1 MSSGRTT
8 RRSFL
13 FATGGTVGAL
23 WLATHGKALG
33 AAVHAAEEAATG
45 GSPVT
50 FSFFNPADA
59 ADVDAIASRI
69 IPSSTTAGAH
79 EARVVVFID
88 RALHTFFA
96 DQAGEFRHGLA
107 EFQRSYASR
116 GGGTFA
122 AASATE
128 QIAFLETV
136 DETPFFG
143 AMSFMTLMGFLASPK
158 YGGNAQKLGWQAI
171 GFQDQHVFVPP
182 FGYYDRDYPGFQ
194 PYPGTGAAK

>member
-1 MSSGRTT
+1 MNT

-13 FATGGTVGAL
+13 LASGGTVSAL

-33 AAVHAAEEAATG
+33 AAVHAAEEAAASATPA
-45 GSPVT
+45 S
-50 FSFFNPADA
+50 FSFFNAADA
-59 ADVDAIASRI
+59 ADVDAIASCI

-96 DQAGEFRHGLA
+96 ERGSEFRQGLA
-107 EFQRSYASR
+107 EFQKAYAAHSS
-116 GGGTFA
+116 GTFA
-122 AASATE
+122 AANAAG

-136 DETPFFG
+136 DDTPFFG
-143 AMSFMTLMGFLASPK
+143 AMSFMTVMGFLASPK
-158 YGGNAQKLGWQAI
+158 YGGNSQRLGWKAI
-171 GFQDQHVFVPP
+171 GFEDQHIFVPP